1 MPIWNVFTWSTCTTD
16 IGGAAVISRI
26 ARKELLDTTRDGR
39 FRVLAVLVLAIS
51 LTSLAA
57 GWKHYRDVQQQHDEA
72 RRATRAQWL
81 GQGQKNPHSA
91 AHYGVYAFKPRYR
104 LSMVDTGVDPF
115 VGVAAWLEAHKQ
127 NEFKYR
133 PAQDRTAMQR
143 FGELTAAEGFLVLLP
158 LFIVLVTFSS
168 VSGEREQGTLR
179 QLLSLGV
186 RPRDLALGK
195 AAGIAA
201 ALALVLVPATVLGVL
216 CLSLTA
222 EYGSS
227 ADDTSRAVLLG
238 LLYLAYFVIFIAVS
252 LGVSARARSS
262 RLALVVLLSF
272 WFVNSLIASRAASDL
287 AAALYPAPSAVEF
300 QAAMEKDLAD
310 QKEIQERLER
320 RRQELLRRYNA
331 TSLDTVPIN
340 FSGIS
345 LQEGEEHGN
354 EVFDRHYGRLFE
366 VYDLQNHA
374 YQRAGIVAPLLPM
387 RALSMGLAGTD
398 FAHHRAFVD
407 AAEEY
412 RRRIQRVMNDDIAE
426 NTKPGVVYS
435 AGPELWR
442 KVPEFAYEAPG
453 TVWVLEHYR
462 WSLAL
467 MAIWLL
473 GSVWFAL
480 SSAAR
485 AAVE

>member
-1 MPIWNVFTWSTCTTD
+1 MIL
-16 IGGAAVISRI
+16 RI

-39 FRVLAVLVLAIS
+39 FRVLAALVLAIS
-51 LTSLAA
+51 LISLAA
-57 GWKHYRDVQQQHDEA
+57 GWKHYRGVRQQHEEA
-72 RRATRAQWL
+72 QRATRTQWL

-91 AHYGVYAFKPRYR
+91 AHYGVYAFKPKSR
-104 LSMVDTGVDPF
+104 LSMVDTGIDPY

-133 PAQDRTAMQR
+133 PAQDRTAVQR
-143 FGELTAAEGFLVLLP
+143 FGELTAAEASVVLLP

-168 VSGEREQGTLR
+168 FAGEREHGTLR

-195 AAGIAA
+195 ALGIAA
-201 ALALVLVPATVLGVL
+201 ALALVLVPATALGVV
-216 CLSLTA
+216 CLWLTA
-222 EYGSS
+222 EYGSI
-227 ADDTSRAVLLG
+227 ADDIPRAVLLG
-238 LLYLAYFVIFIAVS
+238 LLYLAYFAVFIGLS

-262 RLALVVLLSF
+262 RLALVALLSF
-272 WFVNSLIASRAASDL
+272 WFANSLIASRAAADL
-287 AAALYPAPSAVEF
+287 AAVLYPAPSAAAF
-300 QAAMEKDLAD
+300 QAAMEKDLTNE
-310 QKEIQERLER
+310 KEIEQRLER
-320 RRQELLRRYNA
+320 RRQELLRRYDA
-331 TSLDTVPIN
+331 SSMDAVPIN

-366 VYDLQNHA
+366 VYDRQNHA

-398 FAHHRAFVD
+398 FAHHRAFVQ
-407 AAEEY
+407 AAEKY
-412 RRRIQRVMNDDIAE
+412 RRRIQQMMNDDIAE
-426 NTKPGVVYS
+426 NAKSGGVYT
-435 AGPELWR
+435 AGPELWER
-442 KVPEFAYEAPG
+442 VPEFTYNAPG

-467 MAIWLL
+467 MAVWLI